1 MKTLNVT
8 AIAQLQNQE
17 HGGCVSDIRKTNA
30 TRINL
35 AFCQP
40 DKAFSHNQDPV
51 RTLAAP
57 EPSCELMSNFDEEPR
72 LEFLIQFIASI
83 ASRIAN
89 YSGGADPIIRRAMKV
104 TVYPKCGSRT
114 LNELLKP

>member
-40 DKAFSHNQDPV
+40 DKAFSHNQNPTQTFGIPTFD
-51 RTLAAP
+51 RQIGQQADGIAIQCP
-57 EPSCELMSNFDEEPR
+57 EPESPSTANFATV
-72 LEFLIQFIASI
+72 FGQFE
-83 ASRIAN
+83 
-89 YSGGADPIIRRAMKV
+89 V
-104 TVYPKCGSRT
+104 
-114 LNELLKP
+114 